1 MQTMF
6 TQVQKAMEHAQYA
19 MNIVTQGIRKI
30 PESTKIL
37 AEHGWYLPLDFHPLV
52 VNRMAEHIKEGN
64 SKIADGEMIEF
75 LDDEL
80 SNIQKQIITRFPKRE
95 KAITAAINAHRKGE
109 YYLSI
114 PVFFTQIEG
123 ICNEL
128 MGIRFFKIRKNK
140 SRTAPWVS
148 NFKSDSILRML
159 LEPLNITGPMRRS
172 QEIGNPLGI
181 NRHDVLHGDCSD
193 YGDSKIN
200 SYKVL
205 SLLNYVSD
213 TVYEAKKHLENQSPI
228 KP

>member
-1 MQTMF
+1 MF

-37 AEHGWYLPLDFHPLV
+37 AENGWYLPLDFHPTV
-52 VNRMAEHIKEGN
+52 VNRMAEQIKEGN

-80 SNIQKQIITRFPKRE
+80 SNIEKQIITRFPNRE
-95 KAITAAINAHRKGE
+95 KAITAAINAHRNGE

-172 QEIGNPLGI
+172 QEIGNPLVSCQ
-181 NRHDVLHGDCSD
+181 R
-193 YGDSKIN
+193 
-200 SYKVL
+200 SY
-205 SLLNYVSD
+205 D
-213 TVYEAKKHLENQSPI
+213 G
-228 KP
+228 